1 MSPSRLLFRSTCDI
15 RPGDRACVAR
25 ATGRLFAIALAG
37 LTCSVP
43 TQVFAVGNIEVAQQL
58 FEEGRKAKEAGDTK
72 TACDFFRRSND
83 EVESVGALQQLGECN
98 DKLGNFATSWS
109 SYKKCE
115 SVGAVK
121 KDSRAADCASA
132 AATVEP
138 KRAKITL
145 NASKPPPGMVVK
157 ADGKDVTASLG
168 IGLPL
173 DAGVRKIEISAPGFV
188 TKTIDVTVPSAPG
201 NTPVDIPELEPDS
214 SSSGTGGTGTGTGS
228 GSGSGSGAGGGTS
241 GGSKGMSGVMIGGL
255 VVGGV
260 GAAGLI
266 VGAAMGGAAIG
277 AKSDVDTLCPNQTC
291 STQEGKDAL
300 STAKTDA
307 TVSTIGFIAGGVL
320 LAGGAVMVIVGA
332 VSGGKKSDEKAAASL
347 YLVPSLSPTLFGDT
361 RDHGFNG
368 AVFGGSF

>member
-1 MSPSRLLFRSTCDI
+1 M
-15 RPGDRACVAR
+15 
-25 ATGRLFAIALAG
+25 ALG
-37 LTCSVP
+37 VSS
-43 TQVFAVGNIEVAQQL
+43 QVFAAGNIEVAQQL

-72 TACDFFRRSND
+72 SACDFFRRSND

-115 SVGAVK
+115 SVGAPK
-121 KDSRAADCASA
+121 GDARAAECGAA

-145 NASKPPPGMVVK
+145 NAPKAPPGMVVK

-168 IGLPL
+168 IGLPV
-173 DAGVRKIEISAPGFV
+173 DAGVRKIEISAPGFA
-188 TKTIDVTVPSAPG
+188 TKTIEVTVPSAPG
-201 NTPVDIPELEPDS
+201 NTPVEIPELEAESGDS
-214 SSSGTGGTGTGTGS
+214 SSGSGGAGTGS
-228 GSGSGSGAGGGTS
+228 GTGAGTGSGGGDT
-241 GGSKGMSGVMIGGL
+241 GSKGMSGVMIGGL

-266 VGAAMGGAAIG
+266 LGAAMGGAAIG
-277 AKSDVDTLCPNQTC
+277 AKSDVETLCPNQTC
-291 STQEGKDAL
+291 STQDGKDAL

-320 LAGGAVMVIVGA
+320 LAGGAVMVIIGA
-332 VSGGKKSDEKAAASL
+332 VSGGKKTEEKAATSL
-347 YLVPSLSPTLFGDT
+347 YLLPTLSPSIFGD
-361 RDHGFNG
+361 RSGQGFNG
-368 AVFGGSF
+368 AVLGGSF